1 MSSQASTIQQAS
13 KKQASSLLRKNIR
26 KFVNN
31 RLAMIGLVF
40 VAVIIFTAVFAPL
53 LTSYDPNE
61 ISLGEKSMG
70 PCAEHI
76 LGTDNLGRD
85 VFARVLY
92 GGCISMLVSVLG
104 ALMGSLVGM
113 VLGSL
118 AGYFGGKVDMVLVRL
133 SEIFQ
138 TFPEMILIMILVAI
152 LGQGVGNLVLVFS
165 ITGWM
170 TTFRMVRNEFLAL
183 REETYVQVCEA
194 FGMSKAAIMFK
205 QILPNVLSP
214 VIVSTTVNVAGF
226 ILSEASLSF
235 LGVGVPSSVPTWG
248 NILNAAKSVEV
259 VSNYW
264 WLWAVPGGVISI
276 FVLAINFFGDGLR
289 DVLDPKQQ

>member
-92 GGCISMLVSVLG
+92 GGRISMLVSVLG

>member
-1 MSSQASTIQQAS
+1 MTAQASSIQQAS
-13 KKQASSLLRKNIR
+13 KKQGSSLLKKNIR

-40 VAVIIFTAVFAPL
+40 VLIIVLASIFAPL
-53 LTSYDPNE
+53 LTSYDPSE
-61 ISLGEKSMG
+61 ISLGEKNTP

-76 LGTDNLGRD
+76 LGTDQLGRD

-92 GGCISMLVSVLG
+92 GGRISIFVSVLG
-104 ALMGSLVGM
+104 ALSGSLIGM
-113 VLGSL
+113 VLGSI
-118 AGYFGGKVDMVLVRL
+118 AGYFGGKTDMLLVRL

-138 TFPEMILIMILVAI
+138 TFPEMILIMIMVAI
-152 LGQGVGNLVLVFS
+152 LGQGVGNLILVFS
-165 ITGWM
+165 VTGWM

-194 FGMSKAAIMFK
+194 FGMPKTSIMFK

-214 VIVSTTVNVAGF
+214 VIVATTVNVAGF
-226 ILSEASLSF
+226 ILSEAGLSF

-264 WLWAVPGGVISI
+264 WLWAVPGVVISV
-276 FVLAINFFGDGLR
+276 FVLAVNFFGDGLR

>member
-1 MSSQASTIQQAS
+1 MTAQASSIQQAS
-13 KKQASSLLRKNIR
+13 KKQGSSLLKKNIR

-31 RLAMIGLVF
+31 RLAMIGLIF
-40 VAVIIFTAVFAPL
+40 VLIIVLASIFAPL
-53 LTSYDPNE
+53 LTSYDPSE
-61 ISLGEKSMG
+61 ISLGEKNTP

-76 LGTDNLGRD
+76 LGTDQLGRD

-92 GGCISMLVSVLG
+92 GGRISIFVSVLG
-104 ALMGSLVGM
+104 ALSGSLIGM
-113 VLGSL
+113 VLGSI
-118 AGYFGGKVDMVLVRL
+118 AGYFGGKTDMLLVRL

-138 TFPEMILIMILVAI
+138 TFPEMILIMIMVAI
-152 LGQGVGNLVLVFS
+152 LGQGVGNLILVFS
-165 ITGWM
+165 VTGWM

-194 FGMSKAAIMFK
+194 FGMPKTSIMFK

-214 VIVSTTVNVAGF
+214 VIVATTVNVAGF
-226 ILSEASLSF
+226 ILSEAGLSF

-264 WLWAVPGGVISI
+264 WLWAVPGVVISV
-276 FVLAINFFGDGLR
+276 FVLAVNFFGDGLR

>member
-1 MSSQASTIQQAS
+1 MSSQASVLQQAN
-13 KKQASSLLRKNIR
+13 KKHASSLLRKNVR

-31 RLAMIGLVF
+31 RLAMIGLIFVVLIVF
-40 VAVIIFTAVFAPL
+40 AAVFAPM
-53 LTSYDPNE
+53 LTSYDPNKL
-61 ISLGEKSMG
+61 SLSEKNTAPYM
-70 PCAEHI
+70 EHL

-92 GGCISMLVSVLG
+92 GGRVSVFISVMG
-104 ALMGSLVGM
+104 ALMGSMVGM

-118 AGYFGGKVDMVLVRL
+118 AGYFGSKVDMVLVRL

-165 ITGWM
+165 LTGWM

-183 REETYVQVCEA
+183 RGETYVQVCEA
-194 FGMSKAAIMFK
+194 FGMPKAAIMFK

-214 VIVSTTVNVAGF
+214 VIVSATVNVAGF
-226 ILSEASLSF
+226 M
-235 LGVGVPSSVPTWG
+235 PTWG